1 VLQCTAIE
9 QVYALFEAA
18 KTSVIDEH
26 EFVPTVRAIAL
37 PRCVCV
43 CEREREREERT
54 HSYTRAPGRP
64 HSFSRPLRS

>member
-1 VLQCTAIE
+1 MLQCTAIE

-26 EFVPTVRAIAL
+26 EFVPTVRAIAM

-43 CEREREREERT
+43 CVCVCV
-54 HSYTRAPGRP
+54 
-64 HSFSRPLRS
+64 